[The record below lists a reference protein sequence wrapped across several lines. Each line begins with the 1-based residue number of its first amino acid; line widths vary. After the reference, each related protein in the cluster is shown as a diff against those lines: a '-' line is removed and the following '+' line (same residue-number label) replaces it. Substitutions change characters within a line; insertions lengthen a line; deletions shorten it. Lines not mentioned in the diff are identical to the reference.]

1 MFCTYPALNKTFFG
15 QLKISSSN
23 KTEWRVELNCLT
35 NEESITCKVT
45 SRKDGYSGK
54 RGIAFTTTGNSAFV
68 KSTHLKNVISSLET
82 MLPRAV
88 YRDKVECEYCDN
100 TLNQFRENS
109 LPLVW
114 RVVHSRAPAFSA
126 IEIRDPCGNVIATSH
141 TLDCLS
147 LPTDKQ
153 VADSSKVF
161 ACNTLIER
169 AMLIR
174 GVGGDWGIVK
184 ASWEGF
190 SYSSYRELSCR
201 GNLKVKLFK
210 LNGEEKGFEKLND
223 SEWTLTW
230 ETMNCNFSV
239 NLMSGQVILS
249 EDIKEVPESLCLGLS
264 IAVLFVLCQPR
275 PPPNGNLYYTPTLRG
290 ILNLNKMNILRAAG
304 LYTTLLPRWY
314 HLYSKGS
321 FYQVCRK
328 YKHGYTCENHLQDKF
343 NFDNI
348 GWCDQAGRCGGC
360 GDCYAPSCGSLD

>member
-23 KTEWRVELNCLT
+23 KTEWRVELKCLT
-35 NEESITCKVT
+35 TEETITCELT

-54 RGIAFTTTGNSAFV
+54 HGIAFTTTGNSVFL

-82 MLPRAV
+82 MIPRAV
-88 YRDKVECEYCDN
+88 YRDEVECEYCDN
-100 TLNQFRENS
+100 TLEQDRENS
-109 LPLVW
+109 LPLKW

-184 ASWEGF
+184 SSWEGF
-190 SYSSYRELSCR
+190 RRSKYRELSCR
-201 GNLKVKLFK
+201 GNLQLKLFK
-210 LNGEEKGFEKLND
+210 LNGEEKGYEKFNNL
-223 SEWTLTW
+223 ERTLTW
-230 ETMNCNFSV
+230 ETINGNFSV
-239 NLMSGQVILS
+239 NLMSGYVTLS
-249 EDIKEVPESLCLGLS
+249 EDIKDVPESLCLGLS
-264 IAVLFVLCQPR
+264 IAVLIR
-275 PPPNGNLYYTPTLRG
+275 SMSTSAT
-290 ILNLNKMNILRAAG
+290 A
-304 LYTTLLPRWY
+304 
-314 HLYSKGS
+314 
-321 FYQVCRK
+321 
-328 YKHGYTCENHLQDKF
+328 
-343 NFDNI
+343 
-348 GWCDQAGRCGGC
+348 
-360 GDCYAPSCGSLD
+360 